1 MLFHKPMRYFIIVL
15 SLLLSKF
22 CYSQSLQSVDSVSRA
37 KADIVLSYFD
47 SIQVSKL
54 LYSIDDKYFYVLL
67 NETPFLKEY
76 VVTMDSLGN
85 INNMQKPIKLTRQD
99 EKFLKKSAPFDLSKY
114 NTGYITESSNA
125 LDFTFGRVAYF
136 VVKDDKGKR
145 FGEFRSF
152 MPAKTAP
159 IDLKLWTYIIGKL
172 SELYSG
178 SLTKD
183 KDHER

>member
-22 CYSQSLQSVDSVSRA
+22 CYSQSLQCVDSVSRA

-85 INNMQKPIKLTRQD
+85 I
-99 EKFLKKSAPFDLSKY
+99 
-114 NTGYITESSNA
+114 
-125 LDFTFGRVAYF
+125 
-136 VVKDDKGKR
+136 
-145 FGEFRSF
+145 
-152 MPAKTAP
+152 
-159 IDLKLWTYIIGKL
+159 LWRR
-172 SELYSG
+172 E
-178 SLTKD
+178 
-183 KDHER
+183 